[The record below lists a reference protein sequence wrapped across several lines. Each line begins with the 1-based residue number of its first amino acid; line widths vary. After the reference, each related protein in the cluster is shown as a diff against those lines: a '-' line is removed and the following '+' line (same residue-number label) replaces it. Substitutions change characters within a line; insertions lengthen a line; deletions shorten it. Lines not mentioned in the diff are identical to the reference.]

1 MDPSGER
8 MLTLHGSLKMWM
20 LREPDDQ
27 IKVALNEAVAYL
39 EHLSDVVATNGE
51 EGELKKLVEKLGY
64 SDGHHHDDHD
74 GDEHKG
80 RGAALPTSA

>member
-8 MLTLHGSLKMWM
+8 MLTLHSSLKIWM
-20 LREPDDQ
+20 LREPDDK
-27 IKVALNEAVAYL
+27 IKNALNEAVVYL
-39 EHLSDVVATNGE
+39 EHLSDVVSTNGKDA
-51 EGELKKLVEKLGY
+51 ELKKLVEKLGY
-64 SDGHHHDDHD
+64 SDGHHHD